1 MSEAQAE
8 AAAEP
13 EPVSDSGS
21 DTLPV
26 SDSESDAP
34 AEPLAADADVAP
46 GAAGEPAAEAE
57 ASEPEHPRVLL
68 SGALSTVAQFAVQ
81 AGKQGRIS
89 AAKHHWAQ
97 GNETDSP
104 APGHASDPRFAMYCL
119 NMWKVRQHFVDKQER
134 TRKIWGLVSYLT
146 FYAIWVY
153 FVMKVPPPAV
163 MLKHQ
168 AAVSN
173 LFLDEPFCPGP
184 PWGKVP
190 YYTAPHTTP
199 HTTLHLNKNR
209 EALRQR
215 KLRQLSGPPRGG

>member
-21 DTLPV
+21 DSVSVLSDVLSDSASVV
-26 SDSESDAP
+26 SDSELDAP

-104 APGHASDPRFAMYCL
+104 APGPASDPRFAMYCL

-153 FVMKVPPPAV
+153 FVMKVPLGLGRSVALRCRSSTFIPGLLIHSVP
-163 MLKHQ
+163 
-168 AAVSN
+168 
-173 LFLDEPFCPGP
+173 LFLKRQCDRPLGP
-184 PWGKVP
+184 S
-190 YYTAPHTTP
+190 T
-199 HTTLHLNKNR
+199 
-209 EALRQR
+209 
-215 KLRQLSGPPRGG
+215 RGHA